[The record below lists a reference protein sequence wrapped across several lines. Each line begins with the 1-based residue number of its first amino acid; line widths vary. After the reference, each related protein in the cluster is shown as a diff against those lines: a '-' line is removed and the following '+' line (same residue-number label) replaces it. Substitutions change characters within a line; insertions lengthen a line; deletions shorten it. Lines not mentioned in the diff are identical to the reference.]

1 MSRIR
6 QKTAWYT
13 NLYTLPLL
21 LTCIGL
27 YFVFE
32 GSSIR
37 SLNIYGDT
45 FYFLKR
51 QAVWFMISLG
61 GMFVCTRID
70 YRFFY
75 KIALPTVVI
84 SILLLLL
91 VLIPGFG
98 VKVNG
103 AQRWIN
109 LGIFSFQPA
118 ELVKLAVILYLAAW
132 FQHREKQRIVAFIL
146 LMLIVTG
153 LIMLQPDMGT
163 TMIIVLISLGMY
175 FLAGVDL
182 KKFFLALP
190 LFGVLTL
197 ITAQSATYR
206 LHRLRVLFDINSDP
220 QGIGYHVRQVMIALQ
235 NGALFGLGFGG
246 SKQKFLFLPEAHTD
260 SIFAIIVEELGFVG
274 AFCLVAIYAL
284 FLYYL
289 YRVVVQMKDRFGFML
304 GGGIMLFFGLQSLI
318 NLAAMTRLAPLTGV
332 PLPFISSGGTNLF
345 ISFCLT
351 GIMINLAKHGST
363 RQDILFANF
372 GKIGTIPVK
381 RKISSGSKP
390 KNNL

>member
-1 MSRIR
+1 MTRGKHKI
-6 QKTAWYT
+6 AWYS
-13 NLYTLPLL
+13 NLYTLPIL

-32 GSSIR
+32 ASSIR
-37 SLNIYGDT
+37 ALNTYGDA

-51 QAVWFMISLG
+51 QAIWFGISLV
-61 GMFVCTRID
+61 GMVICTRID
-70 YRFFY
+70 YRVFY
-75 KIALPTVVI
+75 KIALPTVVV
-84 SILLLLL
+84 SIILLLL
-91 VLIPGFG
+91 VLIPGIG

-109 LGIFSFQPA
+109 ASILSFQPA
-118 ELVKLAVILYLAAW
+118 ELVKAAVILYLAAW
-132 FQHREKQRIVAFIL
+132 FQHREKQRIVAFLL
-146 LMLIVTG
+146 LMLVITG

-163 TMIIVLISLGMY
+163 AGIIVLISLGMY

-182 KKFFLALP
+182 KKFFIALP
-190 LFGVLTL
+190 GFAILAIV
-197 ITAQSATYR
+197 TAQSATYR

-235 NGALFGLGFGG
+235 NGGLFGLGFGG

-260 SIFAIIVEELGFVG
+260 SIFAILVEELGFVG
-274 AFCLVAIYAL
+274 GLSLICMYAL
-284 FLYYL
+284 LLYYL

-304 GGGIMLFFGLQSLI
+304 GGGILLFFGLQSLV

-332 PLPFISSGGTNLF
+332 PLPFISSGGTSLF

-351 GIMINLAKHGST
+351 GIMINLARHESAKENA
-363 RQDILFANF
+363 LFTKLAH
-372 GKIGTIPVK
+372 IVTIPVK
-381 RKISSGSKP
+381 PDSRKVHK
-390 KNNL
+390 KTT